1 MTYALLEPS
10 EDERVATSE
19 LREHCQRLLRDDSAL
34 RDSVAQDLEL
44 RQSDLDRLLR
54 RDDWTMSA
62 ALRIAAALGIG
73 VSMKLEVP

>member
-10 EDERVATSE
+10 EDERAATTE
-19 LREHCQRLLRDDSAL
+19 LRQHCQRLLKAPAR
-34 RDSVAQDLEL
+34 RDSVQRDLEL

-54 RDDWTMSA
+54 REDWTMSA

-73 VSMKLEVP
+73 VSVKLEVP